1 MLVGQLI
8 APLLAMAETAAPQ
21 SDRRSCR
28 PAAPGEI
35 VVCAQRQGE
44 SPYRLPKLPTKYD
57 RKAIRAEAD
66 LIPGVHSDAHLESAG
81 RPDGT
86 VAKRMMVTFKLPF

>member
-8 APLLAMAETAAPQ
+8 APLLAMADSAAPQ
-21 SDRRSCR
+21 PAPPSCR

-66 LIPGVHSDAHLESAG
+66 IIPGVHTDAHVEAAG

-86 VAKRMMVTFKLPF
+86 VAKRLMVTFKLPF

>member
-8 APLLAMAETAAPQ
+8 APLLALADSAAPQ
-21 SDRRSCR
+21 PAPPSCR

-57 RKAIRAEAD
+57 RKAIRAESD
-66 LIPGVHSDAHLESAG
+66 IIPGVHTDAHVEAAA
-81 RPDGT
+81 RPDGY
-86 VAKRMMVTFKLPF
+86 VAKRLMVTFKMPF